1 MAQTPVTLSPSE
13 WRVMEALWTGP
24 KTLMELVR
32 EVGDSAGWAKSTVT
46 TMVRRMEEKG
56 LIAYEQV
63 GRAKVFHPAV
73 SREAV
78 AAAETDSLLKRAYH
92 GSVGLLVNALA
103 ERESLSRKDIE
114 DLYAVLRKA
123 EEEQS

>member
-1 MAQTPVTLSPSE
+1 MDKASVTLSASE

-32 EVGDSAGWAKSTVT
+32 ELGVS
-46 TMVRRMEEKG
+46 EEKG
-56 LIAYEQV
+56 LIAYEQS
-63 GRAKVFHPAV
+63 GRAKVFRPAV

-78 AAAETDSLLKRAYH
+78 AAAETDSLLSRAYH

-103 ERESLSRKDIE
+103 ERESLSQADIDE
-114 DLYAVLRKA
+114 LYAVLRRA
-123 EEEQS
+123 EEGRS